1 MPGKFAR
8 NTRVSVDRSQA
19 ELQNILRRYGA
30 TQIAFGWG
38 TAQDGSE
45 GVLIG
50 FAINKRLIR
59 MKIRFPSKN
68 DVAISPAGR
77 RRKSEALEREYIKSI
92 LQMWRALVL
101 VVKAKLEAITIGL
114 TTIDDE
120 FLGFMVLPSGQ
131 TMGEWAH
138 RELEE
143 IYKTGKIPALM
154 KGIESEV
161 KNGE

>member
-1 MPGKFAR
+1 MSGKFAR

-30 TQIAFGWG
+30 TQIAFDWG
-38 TAQDGSE
+38 SAQDGSE

-50 FAINKRLIR
+50 FAMNKRLIK

-77 RRKSEALEREYIKSI
+77 KRKPEALEREYVKAI

-101 VVKAKLEAITIGL
+101 VVKAKLEAIAIGL

-120 FLGFMVLPSGQ
+120 FLGFIVLPSGQ
-131 TMGEWAH
+131 TIGEWAH

-143 IYKTGKIPALM
+143 IYKTGKVPALIEGM
-154 KGIESEV
+154 KS
-161 KNGE
+161 KC